1 MFAATGVLMR
11 RYHLEQ
17 LGTDSGLR
25 LLFRR
30 RHARGRR
37 RRASSRDETPSR
49 GAVTEVTAMHYL
61 LYYETSPD
69 YPEGR
74 PRYRDEYLRLA
85 WAAHGR
91 GELLLGGALA
101 DPVDGA
107 VLLFQGNSSKAA
119 EEFAAADPYVRC
131 GLVTRWYLRPWSTV
145 VGAAA
150 AAPDRPGT

>member
-1 MFAATGVLMR
+1 
-11 RYHLEQ
+11 
-17 LGTDSGLR
+17 
-25 LLFRR
+25 
-30 RHARGRR
+30 
-37 RRASSRDETPSR
+37 
-49 GAVTEVTAMHYL
+49 MHYL

-69 YPEGR
+69 YLEGR
-74 PRYRDEYLRLA
+74 PRYRDEHLRLA

-131 GLVTRWYLRPWSTV
+131 GLVTRWYIRPWSMV

-150 AAPDRPGT
+150 AAPNRPGTWTGARRISTLAACRLRRRRLRDMIGPMAIAAA